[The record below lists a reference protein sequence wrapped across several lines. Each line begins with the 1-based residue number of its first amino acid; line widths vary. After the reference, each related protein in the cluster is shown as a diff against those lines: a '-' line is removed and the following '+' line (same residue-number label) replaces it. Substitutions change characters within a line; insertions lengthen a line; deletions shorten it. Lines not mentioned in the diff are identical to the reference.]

1 MVAKSNGSHAFAD
14 RASVIAAYMEDPS
27 FREGRL
33 VSELG
38 RVEAS
43 EGRKSSGTVYTPESI
58 VDGMLA
64 MAAPMPWES
73 GVEPSC

>member
-1 MVAKSNGSHAFAD
+1 MVAKSNGSPAFRN
-14 RASVIAAYMEDPS
+14 RASVISAYLEDPS

-38 RVEAS
+38 KLEAS
-43 EGRKSSGTVYTPESI
+43 SGRKSSGTVYTPESL
-58 VDGMLA
+58 VDGMVA
-64 MAAPMPWES
+64 MVAPTPWES